1 MLFVDDVVLIDET
14 RADVNRNLEL
24 WRHTL
29 ESKGLE
35 LAGPRLGT
43 CDAALVVLV
52 RKMEMSD

>member
-1 MLFVDDVVLIDET
+1 VVLIDET

-43 CDAALVVLV
+43 CDATLVVLV